1 MAGKKAS
8 HCWVICKKTFSVT
21 LVFNALLS
29 IGCSMGILSG
39 FYWRYHDWQ
48 PFSPYLVSASLFWVL
63 IVAAVIN
70 IFPSAGLGRSLHTG
84 RLFFHHYFYGFLVLL
99 FSGAYVIFFTPVSLF
114 SIFFINDTSVAVNV
128 GRVFLL
134 GGGALVLDDL
144 PDVHGK
150 IDSFLSWLK
159 TKAGQGG
166 KIISALQLV
175 TGLVSFYLFA
185 AIALAMNQNSSQIT
199 VANLIVLVS
208 VFITSIT
215 SFIFVKRKVWL
226 KITC

>member
-29 IGCSMGILSG
+29 IGCAMGILSG
-39 FYWRYHDWQ
+39 FYWRYHNWQ

-63 IVAAVIN
+63 IAAAVIN

-114 SIFFINDTSVAVNV
+114 NIFFINDTSVAVNV

-175 TGLVSFYLFA
+175 TGAVSFYLFA
-185 AIALAMNQNSSQIT
+185 AIALAMNQDPSHMT

-226 KITC
+226 KIHC

>member
-1 MAGKKAS
+1 MAGKKTA

-29 IGCSMGILSG
+29 IGCAMGILSG
-39 FYWRYHDWQ
+39 FYWRYHNWQ

-63 IVAAVIN
+63 IAAAVIN

-84 RLFFHHYFYGFLVLL
+84 RLFFHHYFYGFIVLL
-99 FSGAYVIFFTPVSLF
+99 SSAAYVIFFTPVSLF
-114 SIFFINDTSVAVNV
+114 NIFFINDTSVPVNV

-144 PDVHGK
+144 PDVHGR
-150 IDSFLSWLK
+150 IDSFLNWLK
-159 TKAGQGG
+159 TKAGQAG
-166 KIISALQLV
+166 KLISALQLV
-175 TGLVSFYLFA
+175 TGAVSLYLFV
-185 AIALAMNQNSSQIT
+185 AIALAMNHDPSHLT

-208 VFITSIT
+208 AFITSIT
-215 SFIFVKRKVWL
+215 SFIFVRRKVWL
-226 KITC
+226 KI